1 MGSKNDFNFMFEFE
15 DDSSKSEFEDIVS
28 DSSMKIGEDGTVSFS
43 SFSGKGKYSKKPRG
57 FAKWWKRRK
66 TWQKASMITALSF
79 VLIFSIVLGIF
90 FSMFDYNYNKITTK
104 PQDLGFENV
113 LDKNIVNVAL
123 FGIDTRDT
131 NSFKGNSDSI
141 MILSLNTV
149 TKKVK
154 IISVLRDSFVPITY
168 NGKKIYG
175 KINSAYQRGGPELAI
190 KTLNTVFGLDISE
203 YATVNF
209 YGMVDII
216 EAVGGIDAEL
226 TKAEVKKSDGTLHS
240 INGCIDEIC
249 ANLGVS
255 TKDQHIYTAGKHHL
269 NGIQAVAYSRIRYV
283 SNIWGSSNDYG
294 RTERQRY
301 VMQQLF
307 NAATTMEK
315 SKYVALAKSLIPC
328 SETSLSYS
336 EIMGLAFDILLDS
349 PSFEQAAMPKQEYL
363 MTSPSGYGSVCYYD
377 LEFAQKIIHAFI
389 YDDITPEAYVE
400 ANGIDKNY
408 WFTGGRRP
416 SVSTSS
422 SQGSSSNSSSGD
434 DDASS
439 NEDSSSED
447 LDTSSDDVSSE
458 DSSSG
463 DSSSGDSSSG
473 DSSSGDNSSGDTSSG
488 DGTDTSSSESA
499 NSSST
504 GSDSSSST
512 PTDTPINPPT
522 SSEET
527 SAQQARSRSKK

>member
-15 DDSSKSEFEDIVS
+15 PEENEQENTLEAKTEDEFEDIVS
-28 DSSMKIGEDGTVSFS
+28 DSRMKSDNGSSLYFNSFS
-43 SFSGKGKYSKKPRG
+43 SKGKYSKKPRG
-57 FAKWWKRRK
+57 FAGWWKRRK
-66 TWQKASMITALSF
+66 VWEKASMITALS
-79 VLIFSIVLGIF
+79 LILVFSIALGVLF
-90 FSMFDYNYNKITTK
+90 TVFDYNYNEITTK
-104 PQDLGFENV
+104 PEDLGFENV

-141 MILSLNTV
+141 MILSLNTT

-154 IISVLRDSFVPITY
+154 IISVLRDSFVPMTY
-168 NGKKIYG
+168 NGKKYYG

-190 KTLNTVFGLDISE
+190 KTLNTIFGLDISE

-249 ANLGVS
+249 KNLKVS
-255 TKDQHIYTAGKHHL
+255 SKDQHIFTAGKHHL

-301 VMQQLF
+301 VMEQLF

-315 SKYVALAKSLIPC
+315 SKYVTLAKSLIPC
-328 SETSLSYS
+328 SETSLSYK
-336 EIMGLAFDILLDS
+336 EIMGLAFGILLDS
-349 PSFEQAAMPKQEYL
+349 PTFEQAAMPKQEYL

-377 LEFAQKIIHAFI
+377 LEFAQKLIHAFI

-408 WFTGGRRP
+408 WYTGGRRP
-416 SVSTSS
+416 SATSS
-422 SQGSSSNSSSGD
+422 SSGSSSGS
-434 DDASS
+434 ASS
-439 NEDSSSED
+439 DEDDVSNNEDVSSLESD
-447 LDTSSDDVSSE
+447 ISSDTSSDETTESGDG
-458 DSSSG
+458 SSG
-463 DSSSGDSSSG
+463 EV
-473 DSSSGDNSSGDTSSG
+473 SSGDTSSG
-488 DGTDTSSSESA
+488 DGTDTSSSE
-499 NSSST
+499 T
-504 GSDSSSST
+504 TDSSSDGS
-512 PTDTPINPPT
+512 DGT
-522 SSEET
+522 SSIPSDTSSTTSSGSDNTSTEE
-527 SAQQARSRSKK
+527 